1 MKNSVTTS
9 LLFFLKMPK
18 ICVGQ
23 TTVKG
28 EKKEDGLMQ
37 KEQISLRVQRKSFL
51 QLAIRAS

>member
-9 LLFFLKMPK
+9 LLFFLKITK
-18 ICVGQ
+18 IWVGQ
-23 TTVKG
+23 TKVKG

>member
-9 LLFFLKMPK
+9 LLYFFENAKNW
-18 ICVGQ
+18 VGQ

>member
-9 LLFFLKMPK
+9 LLFFLKITK
-18 ICVGQ
+18 IWVGQ
-23 TTVKG
+23 TKVKG
-28 EKKEDGLMQ
+28 EKNEDGLMQ